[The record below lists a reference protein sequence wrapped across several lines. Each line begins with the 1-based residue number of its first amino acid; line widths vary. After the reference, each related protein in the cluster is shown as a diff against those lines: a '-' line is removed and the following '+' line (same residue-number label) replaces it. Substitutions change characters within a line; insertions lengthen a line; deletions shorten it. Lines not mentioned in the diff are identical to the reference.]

1 MKINHE
7 LAVAAAA
14 GRSLGIPMIA
24 GCPLAK
30 DLIEL
35 GSCNRFFWVD
45 LAKVKP
51 SDLGFDMVIDNPLAD
66 ETQDKSFVI
75 DNLDEVLR
83 IVEAESNLIGF
94 DTFLESMKVIGMA
107 SRGRGAYH
115 PLAFMGGY
123 KAVYLLLTDVQRSGR
138 F

>member
-1 MKINHE
+1 
-7 LAVAAAA
+7 
-14 GRSLGIPMIA
+14 MIA

-35 GSCNRFFWVD
+35 GDCNSFFRVD

-66 ETQDKSFVI
+66 DTQDKNFMI

-94 DTFLESMKVIGMA
+94 DTFFESMKVIGIA
-107 SRGRGAYH
+107 SRGRGLPPISLH
-115 PLAFMGGY
+115 GWL
-123 KAVYLLLTDVQRSGR
+123 
-138 F
+138 